1 MKSKRT
7 VSQGGTDAHLE
18 RLLEEARPLE
28 ELDLKGL
35 ARAFENLEQDPN
47 FVAESAKGLLIE
59 DILRAMDERNITKSE
74 LARRMGK
81 SRQQIN
87 VLLDEEK
94 KNNFTIETMAQIST
108 ALGQRLIVRM
118 LPEHLVS

>member
-7 VSQGGTDAHLE
+7 VSQGETDVHLE